1 MSQCGC
7 FEQTLHYV
15 SPSHGGW
22 GVVRIAAL
30 VPESHHLFVCPFAC
44 GRHTALGGEMNGI
57 KEQVSYLFI
66 DEADIISGDYEQMII
81 NGVDDLLR
89 ALTRYPRCFSSSQL
103 VWTICLALTMSL
115 SLRSF
120 RRNTPMC
127 SSGTAR

>member
-57 KEQVSYLFI
+57 KEQVSYLFH
-66 DEADIISGDYEQMII
+66 
-81 NGVDDLLR
+81 
-89 ALTRYPRCFSSSQL
+89 
-103 VWTICLALTMSL
+103 
-115 SLRSF
+115 
-120 RRNTPMC
+120 RR
-127 SSGTAR
+127 GGYHFGRL